1 MKIVVVLTFVS
12 ILLVSACDSSYQD
25 QADVPTPGATQSEST
40 VYNYRCDSGET
51 IAASYPSTESAT
63 VQYNGNGYNMK
74 ITVSGSGA
82 RYVGGELE
90 WWTKG
95 SGPDA
100 EGTLFRHNADGT
112 TGESIELCTELQMQS
127 NS

>member
-1 MKIVVVLTFVS
+1 MKILVVLTFTSV
-12 ILLVSACDSSYQD
+12 LLVSACSRSPQD
-25 QADVPTPGATQSEST
+25 KVDAQTPVAATAAST
-40 VYNYRCDSGET
+40 VQNYRCDSGET

-63 VQYNGNGYNMK
+63 VQYKGNGYNMK

-112 TGESIELCTELQMQS
+112 TGESIELCTEF
-127 NS
+127 